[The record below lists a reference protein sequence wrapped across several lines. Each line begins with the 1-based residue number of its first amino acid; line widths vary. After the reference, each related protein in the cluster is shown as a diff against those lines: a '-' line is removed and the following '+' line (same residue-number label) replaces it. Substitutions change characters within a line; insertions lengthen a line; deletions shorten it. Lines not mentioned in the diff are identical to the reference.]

1 MKTAI
6 IFMFA
11 SMLSAQSPARMPTIL
26 HPRQLP
32 PIVQATP
39 LIMETPQPGTVA
51 NTWTLTKPVTSIIL
65 IFWHGVLQNI
75 GGDFV
80 FTGDGNG
87 GTVLTLTPA
96 AIALGFW
103 ADNLQLIAVYQ

>member
-1 MKTAI
+1 MKTLALI
-6 IFMFA
+6 LFA
-11 SMLSAQSPARMPTIL
+11 SLLSAQSPARSPTIL

-32 PIVQATP
+32 PVVQCAPFT
-39 LIMETPQPGTVA
+39 METPQPGTTA
-51 NTWTLTKPVTSIIL
+51 NTWTLTKPVTGVIM
-65 IFWHGVLQNI
+65 IFWHGVFENI

-87 GTVLTLTPA
+87 GTLLTLTPA

-103 ADNLQLIAVYQ
+103 ADNLELVAVYQ